1 MYSKPGLKEDRDGD
15 VSTEPG
21 KTLAELTE
29 LPGIELPD
37 IHFPLRCI
45 SEIIEDDLS
54 NELAPSQREFLIKLF
69 NNIKNVISQ
78 YSWDV
83 GRIRDYTGQPI
94 NMKIPLKRPLPRL
107 SKAYKL
113 SEDEENSLNDIL
125 NFLIYF
131 WLAENVDLNY
141 QQGKPSFLSPKT

>member
-1 MYSKPGLKEDRDGD
+1 MY
-15 VSTEPG
+15 
-21 KTLAELTE
+21 
-29 LPGIELPD
+29 
-37 IHFPLRCI
+37 I

-94 NMKIPLKRPLPRL
+94 NMKIPLKRPLP
-107 SKAYKL
+107 
-113 SEDEENSLNDIL
+113 
-125 NFLIYF
+125 
-131 WLAENVDLNY
+131 
-141 QQGKPSFLSPKT
+141 